1 MLWIGLS
8 SHAASFSSFLSTNS
22 PFTNFA
28 PARTSGT
35 RWGPLILRH
44 LPSAA
49 SSSLKII
56 ATPAALDPGPF
67 VTSVLALTGANVDSI
82 GLVVRR

>member
-1 MLWIGLS
+1 MLWIEPPD
-8 SHAASFSSFLSTNS
+8 HAASFSWLLSTNS
-22 PFTNFA
+22 PFKNFA
-28 PARTSGT
+28 PALTSGT
-35 RWGPLILRH
+35 KWDPFILRH

-49 SSSLKII
+49 SISLKII

-67 VTSVLALTGANVDSI
+67 VTSVLARTGANVDSI